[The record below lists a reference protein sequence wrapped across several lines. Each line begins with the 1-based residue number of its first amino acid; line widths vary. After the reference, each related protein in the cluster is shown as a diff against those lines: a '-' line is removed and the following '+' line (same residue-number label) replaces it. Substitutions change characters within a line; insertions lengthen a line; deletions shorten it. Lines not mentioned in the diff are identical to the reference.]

1 MVLELL
7 FKVLSDEG
15 RRGRNF
21 LQIFGWSDF
30 ANLVLE
36 HAQIVPSPID
46 REAPAIA
53 LTD

>member
-1 MVLELL
+1 MRADVAE
-7 FKVLSDEG
+7 
-15 RRGRNF
+15 
-21 LQIFGWSDF
+21 IFCKFSGGQNF